1 LLIKEKYK
9 NSVDRFLRNSDQK
22 PCGAPIFLEIIVKRW
37 LSLLGMEKSIFFF
50 NAEDIERPPR
60 ITFLA
65 DRQYKNDLS
74 RTAMQ
79 FNIIPTERE
88 NMPKKLEKAL
98 TSGK

>member
-1 LLIKEKYK
+1 LW
-9 NSVDRFLRNSDQK
+9 
-22 PCGAPIFLEIIVKRW
+22 GADLFGDHREEVVVAPRDGKVYI
-37 LSLLGMEKSIFFF
+37 FF

-79 FNIIPTERE
+79 FNIIPTEGE
-88 NMPKKLEKAL
+88 YMPKKLEKAL